1 MTFDQFQ
8 AMLQDNGLKLA
19 FTPARAETN
28 GLRGNMSPERLLF
41 EKMMRA
47 HADRISKLAGAAK
60 MGSMGGDEQVSLTSP
75 GPWQIDAEARTC
87 RRIMDVSGNEI
98 ACTVGRT
105 IGVSTEVED
114 FANALVLA
122 HAFTLRGK
130 LRRLT
135 AAVQAFFS
143 ASLVE
148 SQAAARDAMMVMMW
162 DSMNT
167 LHAVYPSK
175 TEVELVLP
183 KNPDNDDAKA
193 G

>member
-1 MTFDQFQ
+1 MNFLNFQ
-8 AMLQDNGLKLA
+8 AMLQDNGIRIT
-19 FTPARAETN
+19 FVPARAEHAAQ
-28 GLRGNMSPERLLF
+28 RGTTSPERLLF

-75 GPWQIDAEARTC
+75 GPWQLDNDALGCPVVKDVAGID
-87 RRIMDVSGNEI
+87 I
-98 ACTVGRT
+98 ACTTGLNNK
-105 IGVSTEVED
+105 VED
-114 FANALVLA
+114 FANALVLT

-135 AAVQAFFS
+135 TAVQAFFS

-148 SQAAARDAMMVMMW
+148 SQAAARDAMMVMMR
-162 DSMNT
+162 DSMET

-175 TEVELVLP
+175 ADIELVLP
-183 KNPDNDDAKA
+183 KTPDNDDAEA

>member
-8 AMLQDNGLKLA
+8 AMLQDNGIRVS
-19 FTPARAETN
+19 FVPARAEHAA
-28 GLRGNMSPERLLF
+28 LRGTTSPERLLF

-75 GPWQIDAEARTC
+75 GPWQLGNDALGC
-87 RRIMDVSGNEI
+87 PLVKDVAGVDI
-98 ACTVGRT
+98 AYTTGLNN
-105 IGVSTEVED
+105 EVEN
-114 FANALVLA
+114 FANALVLT

-148 SQAAARDAMMVMMW
+148 SQAAARDAMMVMMR
-162 DSMNT
+162 DSMDT